1 MSLVTAQRYVARIE
15 DVDVDDLVRAGVRL
29 VLVDR
34 DNTCVPRDSDA
45 APQSVVA
52 WCDLAREA
60 GLDLC
65 LISNNVHTS
74 LLFETAE
81 QLGCDVI
88 THAFKP
94 SPHSLLQA
102 LKRYGVTR
110 DQCVMIG
117 DQIFTDVMAGNFA
130 RVPTILVHPQC
141 PEDLW
146 YAVPFRKFEAWLL
159 RDHPFEGE

>member
-1 MSLVTAQRYVARIE
+1 MAIITAQRYVARIE
-15 DVDVDDLVRAGVRL
+15 AVDIDDLVRSGVKL

-45 APQSVVA
+45 APESVVA
-52 WCDLAREA
+52 WFERAHEA
-60 GLDLC
+60 GLSLC
-65 LISNNVHTS
+65 LVSNNVHST
-74 LLFETAE
+74 LLFETAR
-81 QLGCDVI
+81 QLGCDVM

-94 SPHSLLQA
+94 SPHALLLA

-130 RVPTILVHPQC
+130 RIPTILVHPQC

-146 YAVPFRKFEAWLL
+146 YAVPFRKYEAWLL
-159 RDHPFEGE
+159 RNHRFEGE